1 MAAQYFVC
9 TQCHKKVAT
18 FLKLFD
24 TLYEFSKIHPK
35 NCGDCGGMQEL
46 HVALDFQ
53 LGVGDG
59 DFKVA
64 HAFLPEKLESWLG
77 EEEEEVTYYPFL
89 VVLQRAGENKPFYW
103 MPYWHVVGKDA
114 RFGQHALC
122 LDHTQFESLV
132 AQAQEKMFVGV

>member
-1 MAAQYFVC
+1 VTAQYFFC
-9 TQCHKKVAT
+9 THCQKKVPT

-24 TLYEFSKIHPK
+24 SLYEFSKISPK
-35 NCGDCGGMQEL
+35 NCPDCGGVREL
-46 HVALDFQ
+46 HVSLDFQ

-59 DFKVA
+59 DFNVA

-77 EEEEEVTYYPFL
+77 EDEEEVTLYPFL
-89 VVLQRAGENKPFYW
+89 VVLEGAGNRQFNW

-122 LDHTQFESLV
+122 LDHTQFESLI
-132 AQAQEKMFVGV
+132 AQAQERMFVGV